1 MNLIVDNLQKRF
13 DKKSVLTGASYTFTQ
28 GKIYGLLGRNGAGK
42 TTMFNCLS
50 NNLALDGG
58 EVLVENDNGEK
69 RKATFNDIGFVFTQ
83 PHLPEFMTGN
93 EFLKFFTEINKEK
106 IAEPV
111 DIAAAFASVELDE
124 ESRFKLIKD
133 YSHGMQNKLQ
143 MLAFLILRP
152 PVILLDEPL
161 TSFDVVAA
169 LQIKNLIRSI
179 KSEHIIILSTHILD
193 LAQDLCD
200 EITILHGGKLSKLD
214 IDRLQDADF
223 GDQIMRIL
231 SEETSEIGKIEQT
244 EQTAETNVDKN
255 SQISQ
260 ISQISQNRK
269 EENL

>member
-1 MNLIVDNLQKRF
+1 MKLKVDNLQKKF
-13 DKKSVLTGASYTFTQ
+13 DKKVVLTGASYTFEQ

-42 TTMFNCLS
+42 TTMFNCLTS
-50 NNLALDGG
+50 NLQLDGG
-58 EVLVENDNGEK
+58 EVLIESGGET
-69 RKATFNDIGFVFTQ
+69 RKATFDDIGFVFTQ

-93 EFLKFFTEINKEK
+93 EFLKFFTEINREK

-111 DIAAAFASVELDE
+111 DFAAAFASVELDE
-124 ESRFKLIKD
+124 EARFKLIKD

-143 MLAFLILRP
+143 MLAFLVLRP

-169 LQIKNLIRSI
+169 LQIKNLIKSI
-179 KSEHIIILSTHILD
+179 KSEHIIIFSTHILE

-231 SEETSEIGKIEQT
+231 SEEVTEETPDSSHEPAKSE
-244 EQTAETNVDKN
+244 V
-255 SQISQ
+255 SP
-260 ISQISQNRK
+260 
-269 EENL
+269 